1 MNKAISK
8 SSSEFMA
15 LSLHISGIDCKGITA
30 SGAQRFW
37 GVRRKQ
43 FWVWKCWDNSQ
54 KKVDKRPETLNSWA
68 KSSSTQF
75 SLLCTI
81 SLVLSQVRWTDGPM
95 DDGLCG
101 PMDCSTPGS
110 SVHGFS
116 RQEHWMSYHCP
127 LQGISP
133 TQGSRTLMNPHLCVS
148 CIGREVLYPCATWKP
163 SYVTIRMMY
172 WIHSQDSRGG
182 C

>member
-1 MNKAISK
+1 MNKATSK

-116 RQEHWMSYHCP
+116 RQEHWSELP
-127 LQGISP
+127 LPPPGDLPDPRI
-133 TQGSRTLMNPHLCVS
+133 TNPHESSSLCLLHWQGGS
-148 CIGREVLYPCATWKP
+148 LPLCHLKALLCNYKNDVLNPQP
-163 SYVTIRMMY
+163 
-172 WIHSQDSRGG
+172 G
-182 C
+182 